1 MAHGEIIMVT
11 QLILKKDMIT
21 TMQHMAVRKRVA
33 GKIIF
38 LFLVLI
44 SLTSCDLVEE
54 EYSYLTNE
62 NIKAWYEENKD
73 ELNYL
78 VDFIEVNGFSG
89 RVSCNGVGDSAL
101 QYNDIEM
108 NEMMEDI
115 VRNIPISNYDECILV
130 IPQRSFF
137 NSNNKLESVDF
148 PFISEGGCIVSGECV
163 YTRVVYFPKGRYK
176 YYNHEVMIEYNKY
189 EPLGDRGWYIN
200 RNYREYITAL
210 ESKWVK

>member
-1 MAHGEIIMVT
+1 MARGEIIRVT

-21 TMQHMAVRKRVA
+21 TMQNMAVRKRVA

-44 SLTSCDLVEE
+44 SLASCDFVEE

-62 NIKAWYEENKD
+62 NIKTWYEENKD

-78 VDFIEVNGFSG
+78 VDFIDVNGFSG
-89 RVSCNGVGDSAL
+89 RVSCNGVSDSAL
-101 QYNDIEM
+101 QYNDIEI
-108 NEMMEDI
+108 NNHMEDI

-130 IPQRSFF
+130 IPQRSFYDY
-137 NSNNKLESVDF
+137 NNKLENIEF

-163 YTRVVYFPKGRYK
+163 NTAVVYFPKGRFK
-176 YYNHEVMIEYNKY
+176 HYNYAIMVDYNKY
-189 EPLGDRGWYIN
+189 EPLDDRGWYIS
-200 RNYREYITAL
+200 RDYLEHITVF